1 VNEHHYQR
9 IDKGLERKP
18 SQLENEVREQA
29 RNEKGVFLPI
39 CSTEKRSEIIL
50 EALECLQHGEST
62 QSIAERHGLKARTL
76 RSWLIALPEADH
88 ARAIMVANELS
99 NSLQEIEEADGPM
112 PLARAREAFRGW
124 AWIGERRLPQYF
136 GPKQEIVHF
145 NVDLGD
151 RLRRARERVIDQ
163 APIDNQPNTGVMS
176 NPQEAQT
183 IQALPEPK
191 DPDQK
196 K

>member
-9 IDKGLERKP
+9 IDKGVSRSEFASERP
-18 SQLENEVREQA
+18 RTEEGQ
-29 RNEKGVFLPI
+29 FLPL
-39 CSTEKRSEIIL
+39 TTAERRSEIVLDAIG
-50 EALECLQHGEST
+50 ALQNGET
-62 QSIAERHGLKARTL
+62 TNSIAERHGIAGRTL
-76 RSWLIALPEADH
+76 RAWLIAMPEADQ
-88 ARAIMVANELS
+88 ARALMVANELS
-99 NSLQEIEEADGPM
+99 KSLQEIEEADSPL

-124 AWIGERRLPQYF
+124 SWIGERRLPQYF

-151 RLRRARERVIDQ
+151 RLRRAQERVINQ
-163 APIDNQPNTGVMS
+163 APVDALPNTGVMS